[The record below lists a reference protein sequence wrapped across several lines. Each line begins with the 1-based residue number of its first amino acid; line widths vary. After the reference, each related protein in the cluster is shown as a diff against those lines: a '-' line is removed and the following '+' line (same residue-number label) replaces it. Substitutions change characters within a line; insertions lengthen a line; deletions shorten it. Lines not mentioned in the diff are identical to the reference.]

1 MQVDGR
7 LVGGLTDAR
16 AGASALEDLGY
27 DTVLVPEVAHDG
39 LLPITL
45 AADGTSRIALG
56 TSILVAFA
64 RSPMS
69 TAVAAWD
76 LQRFSGGRLQLGL
89 GSQVRPHIER
99 RFAMPWSR
107 PAERMSEYVSALRAI
122 WQAWQEGTPLDF
134 RGDFTQH
141 TLMPPRF
148 DPGPLDVPPP
158 AVFVAA
164 VGPRM
169 TEATARVADGV
180 ILHTFTTA
188 RYVQEVTRPAID
200 RGLAA
205 GGRHRDSFEVRASPF
220 VVAEPDGPARDQAIT
235 AVRDQ
240 IAFYAS
246 TPSYRPVLEL
256 HGWGDLQTDLS
267 ALVRQGRWAEMGA
280 LIDDDV
286 LGAFAVVAEPEE
298 LAEAICRHIGGYA
311 DRVGLVLPQAAD
323 PDWHASVVRSLKEAA
338 PRRTTDGT
346 ESTLMPAPR

>member
-7 LVGGLTDAR
+7 LEGGLDAAR

-27 DTVLVPEVAHDG
+27 DGVLVPEVAHDG
-39 LLPITL
+39 LLPVAL
-45 AADGTSRIALG
+45 AADGTSRITLG

-64 RSPMS
+64 RSPMT
-69 TAVAAWD
+69 TAIAAWD

-122 WQAWQEGTPLDF
+122 WQAWQTGTRLDF

-148 DPGPLDVPPP
+148 DPGPLDVAAP

-169 TEATARVADGV
+169 IEAAARVADGL
-180 ILHTFTTA
+180 ILHSFITA
-188 RYVQEVTRPAID
+188 RYVQEVTQPAIE

-205 GGRHRDSFEVRASPF
+205 GGRDRNSFQVRASPF
-220 VVAEPDGPARDQAIT
+220 VVTEPDGPARDQAIA

-256 HGWGDLQTDLS
+256 HGWGDLQTELS
-267 ALVRQGRWAEMGA
+267 ALSRQGRWAEMGA

-286 LGAFAVVAEPEE
+286 VGAFAVVAEPEG
-298 LAEAICRHIGGYA
+298 LAGALRQHIGSYA
-311 DRVGLVLPQAAD
+311 NRVGLALPRGSDPHWQAEI
-323 PDWHASVVRSLKEAA
+323 VRSLKE
-338 PRRTTDGT
+338 TDLTGSVT
-346 ESTLMPAPR
+346 P

>member
-7 LVGGLTDAR
+7 LEGGLTEAR
-16 AGASALEDLGY
+16 AGASRLEELGY
-27 DTVLVPEVAHDG
+27 DGVLVPEVAHDG
-39 LLPITL
+39 LLPVVL
-45 AADGTSRIALG
+45 AADSTSRVTLS
-56 TSILVAFA
+56 TSVLVAFA
-64 RSPMS
+64 RNPMS

-76 LQRFSGGRLQLGL
+76 LHRFSGGRLRLGL

-107 PAERMSEYVSALRAI
+107 PVERMSEYVHALRAI
-122 WQAWQEGTPLDF
+122 WQAWQEGSRLDF

-148 DPGPLDVPPP
+148 AQGPLDVPPP

-169 TEATARVADGV
+169 TEAAARVADGL
-180 ILHTFTTA
+180 ILHGFTTA
-188 RYVQEVTRPAID
+188 RYVREVTQPAID

-205 GGRHRDSFEVRASPF
+205 GDRDRASFEVRASPF
-220 VVAEPDGPARDQAIT
+220 VVAELDGPTRDQAIA

-256 HGWGDLQTDLS
+256 HGWGDLQTELS
-267 ALVRQGRWAEMGA
+267 ALSRQGRWAEMGA

-286 LGAFAVVAEPEE
+286 LGAFAVVTEPDG
-298 LAEAICRHIGGYA
+298 LAEALRQHVGGYA
-311 DRVGLVLPQAAD
+311 DRVGLALPRGTD
-323 PDWHASVVRSLKEAA
+323 PDWHADVVRSL
-338 PRRTTDGT
+338 R
-346 ESTLMPAPR
+346 STQGSVHA

>member
-1 MQVDGR
+1 MRVDGR
-7 LVGGLTDAR
+7 LDGGLAEAR
-16 AGASALEDLGY
+16 VGASTLEDLGY
-27 DTVLVPEVAHDG
+27 DSALVPEVAHDG
-39 LLPITL
+39 LLPVAL
-45 AADGTSRIALG
+45 AADATNRITLG

-107 PAERMSEYVSALRAI
+107 PAERMREYVGALRAI
-122 WQAWQEGTPLDF
+122 WHAWQEETPLDF

-158 AVFVAA
+158 TVLVAA

-169 TEATARVADGV
+169 TEATAEVADGL
-180 ILHTFTTA
+180 ILHSFTTA
-188 RYVQEVTRPAID
+188 RYMREVTQPAVD

-205 GGRHRDSFEVRASPF
+205 GGRDRSSFDVRASPF
-220 VVAEPDGPARDQAIT
+220 VVAAPDGPARERAIAT
-235 AVRDQ
+235 VREQ

-256 HGWGDLQTDLS
+256 HGWGELQTDLR
-267 ALVRQGRWAEMGA
+267 ALTRQGRWSEMGV

-286 LGAFAVVAEPEE
+286 VDAFAVVAEPDG
-298 LAEAICRHIGGYA
+298 LAEAIRRHIGNYS
-311 DRVGLVLPQAAD
+311 DRVGLTLPPGSD
-323 PDWHASVVRSLKEAA
+323 PDWHADVVRSLQKTAA
-338 PRRTTDGT
+338 VPPSPGI
-346 ESTLMPAPR
+346 P

>member
-7 LVGGLTDAR
+7 LTGGLADAR

-27 DTVLVPEVAHDG
+27 DSVLVPEVAHDG
-39 LLPITL
+39 LLPVAL
-45 AADGTSRIALG
+45 AADGTSRITLG

-69 TAVAAWD
+69 TAMAAWD

-107 PAERMSEYVSALRAI
+107 PAERMSEYVSALHAI

-169 TEATARVADGV
+169 TEATAQVADGL
-180 ILHTFTTA
+180 ILHSFTTA
-188 RYVQEVTRPAID
+188 RYVREVTQPAID

-205 GGRHRDSFEVRASPF
+205 RGRDRSSFEVRASPF
-220 VVAEPDGPARDQAIT
+220 VVTDPDGPGRDQAIA

-256 HGWGDLQTDLS
+256 HGWGDLQTELS
-267 ALVRQGRWAEMGA
+267 ALSRQGRWAEMGA
-280 LIDDDV
+280 LIDDEV
-286 LGAFAVVAEPEE
+286 FGAFVVVAEPEG
-298 LAEAICRHIGGYA
+298 LGEAMRQHIGSYA
-311 DRVGLVLPQAAD
+311 DRVGLTLPQGCD
-323 PDWHASVVRSLKEAA
+323 PDWHAGVVRSLKETAAA
-338 PRRTTDGT
+338 PCSSPPDV
-346 ESTLMPAPR
+346 S